1 MLILNSDNEKAAL
14 FKQVHQAY
22 FSHQSKTMN
31 EA

>member
-1 MLILNSDNEKAAL
+1 MLILNSDNEEAAL
-14 FKQVHQAY
+14 FKVHEAY